1 MGKTRFGAVLC
12 GFLMSKKRVS
22 TLLSTGDVDNLSW
35 IFYGMQVDHVPGS
48 LRKTAFEKYHDNRT
62 EGEMDY
68 RELVRRE
75 CPDMEPIVSETAAET
90 FFRKELL
97 AKGPDPDREYS
108 IEDFRALPEGLR
120 AELVDGKL
128 IYLEAPTRLHQEIT
142 GEMHLAVANHI
153 KSKSGKCKV
162 YIPPF
167 DVYISGDDSRVLEP
181 DLTVVCDRNKLNKKG
196 CTGARR
202 TGSGSH
208 VTFHEEE
215 RSGEEAVLIPGSGSP

>member
-1 MGKTRFGAVLC
+1 
-12 GFLMSKKRVS
+12 
-22 TLLSTGDVDNLSW
+22 
-35 IFYGMQVDHVPGS
+35 
-48 LRKTAFEKYHDNRT
+48 
-62 EGEMDY
+62 MDY

-75 CPDMEPIVSETAAET
+75 CPDMEPIVCETAAET

-128 IYLEAPTRLHQEIT
+128 IYLESPTRLHQEIT

-153 KSKSGKCKV
+153 KSKGGKCKV

-167 DVYISGDDSRVLEP
+167 DVYISGDNSRVLEP
-181 DLTVVCDRNKLNKKG
+181 DLTVVCDRDKLNKRG
-196 CTGARR
+196 CTGAPDWVVEVTSPSTRKRDLGKKLFLYREAGVREYWIINPENR
-202 TGSGSH
+202 T
-208 VTFHEEE
+208 VIVYAFEAEEDAAFYTFDDE
-215 RSGEEAVLIPGSGSP
+215 IPCRIFPDLKIRLSDVV